1 MICIGKHIVS
11 FFTDAAASGYAK
23 EGLKLLKN
31 SACAPYMKPLI
42 VALQMLAGEEYNAPQ
57 EVVEVAKD
65 VLERIEEKKAKPAYH

>member
-1 MICIGKHIVS
+1 
-11 FFTDAAASGYAK
+11 
-23 EGLKLLKN
+23 
-31 SACAPYMKPLI
+31 MKPLI